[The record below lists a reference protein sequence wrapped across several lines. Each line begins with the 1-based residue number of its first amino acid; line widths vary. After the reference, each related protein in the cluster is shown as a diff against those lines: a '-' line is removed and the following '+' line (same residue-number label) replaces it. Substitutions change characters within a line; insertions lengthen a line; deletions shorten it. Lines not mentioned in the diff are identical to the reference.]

1 VFRYYCSLYYLFLKQ
16 RLKILLEYRLNFA
29 IGIGSIILMQ
39 GSGLLAV
46 WVVMQRVP
54 TLNGWTYDEILLIY
68 GLLTLSKSIGHMF
81 ADNLWTLGQ
90 FHVRTGNFDRFLVRP
105 INPLFHLLADRFCH
119 DGIGNFLIGITV
131 LIKSMI
137 ALGIDLTLL
146 HALYLGVV
154 VLSGGMI
161 FIALN
166 IITATSAFWI
176 VDSVPLTRAV
186 YELHEF
192 AKYPLSFYHKSISVL
207 ITWLVPYGFT
217 SFYPASY
224 LIGDDIGWLAYAPP
238 LVATSLSLMAY
249 RIWAIGLRHY
259 SGTGS

>member
-1 VFRYYCSLYYLFLKQ
+1 
-16 RLKILLEYRLNFA
+16 
-29 IGIGSIILMQ
+29 
-39 GSGLLAV
+39 
-46 WVVMQRVP
+46 VP
-54 TLNGWTYDEILLIY
+54 SLNGWTYDEILLIY

-90 FHVRTGNFDRFLVRP
+90 FYVRTGNFDRFLVRP

-119 DGIGNFLIGITV
+119 DGLGNFVIGIV
-131 LIKSMI
+131 VVAKSML
-137 ALGIDLTLL
+137 ALGISLAPLN
-146 HALYLGVV
+146 ALYLIVAV
-154 VLSGGMI
+154 ISGGVI

-186 YELHEF
+186 FELHEF
-192 AKYPLSFYHKSISVL
+192 AKYPLSFYHKSISIL
-207 ITWLVPYGFT
+207 ITWLVPYSFT

-224 LIGDDIGWLAYAPP
+224 LIGDDIGLLTYAPP
-238 LVATSLSLMAY
+238 LVAIVLATVAY
-249 RIWAIGLRHY
+249 QVWQIGLRHY